1 VNPKQLAHGR
11 HLAKR
16 LPSPKVI
23 ERNGVKVVTQE
34 LEGLSADELLALS
47 EFYRVRYGGGQ

>member
-1 VNPKQLAHGR
+1 VSAKQIAHGR

-16 LPSPKVI
+16 LPPPKVI

-47 EFYRVRYGGGQ
+47 EFYRVRYGVGQ